1 MSNPTSRPPV
11 ILWFRQDLR
20 LGDNGA
26 LAAAVESG
34 VPVMPLFVLDDET
47 PGRWRLGGASRWWLE
62 GSLAALDAELRAC
75 GSRLIL
81 RRGQAVDAIF
91 RLAEETN
98 ASGVFFSRR
107 YEPTHAKEEQALA
120 AASKDQGID
129 CRRFSGCLLS
139 EPEAL
144 RTKAGDPFRVFTPF
158 YKAFLAQVA
167 IRQPLAPPDRIAAP
181 QAWPASERLEDWGLR
196 PTSPDWAEGLRKA
209 WRPGAAGAQA
219 RLKTFLEERVAA
231 YDENRDRPDLDGT
244 SALSPHLHFGEISP
258 RQIWQSTHHAA
269 AGANGADRGSVA
281 YLREL
286 VWREFS
292 YHLLHHWPE
301 IPDIPFNKDFAAFP
315 WRNDDASLEAWRRGR
330 TGYPIVD
337 AGMRQLW
344 HTGWMHNRVR
354 MIVASFLTKHLL
366 LPWQDGA
373 RWFWDTLVDA
383 DLANNSA
390 SWQWVA
396 GSGADAAPYFRIFNP
411 ILQGRKFD
419 PSGAYVR
426 RWVPELAKLPDGTLH
441 APWEGR
447 SKVAGYAEPIV
458 DHKRAREQALA
469 AYAELRQNRQG

>member
-1 MSNPTSRPPV
+1 MHQSASRPPV
-11 ILWFRQDLR
+11 LLWFRQDLR
-20 LGDNGA
+20 LDDNAA
-26 LAAAVESG
+26 LAAAIESG
-34 VPVMPLFVLDDET
+34 RPVVPLFVLDDET
-47 PGRWRLGGASRWWLE
+47 PGRWRPGGASRWWLE
-62 GSLAALDAELRAC
+62 GSLATLDKELHAR

-81 RRGQAVDAIF
+81 RRGRAVETIL
-91 RLAEETN
+91 RLAEETG

-107 YEPTHAKEEQALA
+107 YEPLHAKEEQALA
-120 AASKDQGID
+120 DASKDHGIH

-167 IRQPLAPPDRIAAP
+167 IRDPLAAPDRIAVP
-181 QAWPASERLEDWGLR
+181 QAWPASESLENWSLR
-196 PTSPDWAEGLRKA
+196 PKSPDWAEGLRNA
-209 WRPGAAGAQA
+209 WRPGAVGAKA
-219 RLKTFLEERVAA
+219 RLRTFLDERVAD
-231 YDENRDRPDLDGT
+231 YNENRDRPDLDGT
-244 SALSPHLHFGEISP
+244 SVLSPHLHFGEISP
-258 RQIWQSTHHAA
+258 RQVWQSTHHSA
-269 AGANGADRGSVA
+269 AGANGADRGPAA

-292 YHLLHHWPE
+292 YHLLHHWPD
-301 IPDIPFNKDFAAFP
+301 IPETPFNKDFGAFP
-315 WRNDDASLEAWRRGR
+315 WRDDDASLEAWREGR

-419 PSGAYVR
+419 PTGAYVR
-426 RWVPELAKLPDGTLH
+426 KWVPELTELPDSTLH

-447 SKVAGYAEPIV
+447 SKVASYAEPIV
-458 DHKRAREQALA
+458 DHKRARELALA
-469 AYAELRQNRQG
+469 AYAELRQSR